1 MKDEL
6 ESVKSQL
13 KSLPSKTR
21 HEIMV
26 PFGVSNP
33 SAPPLMLMEGSIVHT
48 NEIMVLLGDNW
59 FLERSASESI
69 DIINRRQ
76 RKIESLV
83 EKFNAEKEQHE
94 NWLNMIHSLYGGEEE
109 LCEINEKVDEEEEKR
124 WREVHRLKVR
134 EHKMKEA
141 AERAKIRES
150 HEDMMRRLEQ
160 LEMEE
165 NGKQVPVKSSLKT
178 GTQVSKS
185 VSFKERGIEELKQVE
200 EITKRPEKEEKESI
214 IFSGKVVERGRG
226 GEKREGEEEVRGKER
241 EESAPLHDPP
251 HKDQPLPPHPKK
263 VSQFKLSRQS
273 R

>member
-1 MKDEL
+1 MKNEL

-21 HEIMV
+21 HDIMV

-33 SAPPLMLMEGSIVHT
+33 STPPLMLMEGSIVHT

-59 FLERSASESI
+59 FVERSASESI

-76 RKIESLV
+76 GRINSLV

-94 NWLNMIHSLYGGEEE
+94 NWLNMIHSLYGGEEG
-109 LCEINEKVDEEEEKR
+109 LCEINERVDEEEERR
-124 WREVHRLKVR
+124 WREVHRQKVR

-150 HEDMMRRLEQ
+150 HEDVMRRLER

-165 NGKQVPVKSSLKT
+165 KPFKSSLKT
-178 GTQVSKS
+178 GTEVSKS
-185 VSFKERGIEELKQVE
+185 VVFKEGIEELKQVE
-200 EITKRPEKEEKESI
+200 EISERPEKEEKESV

-226 GEKREGEEEVRGKER
+226 GEKREGEEVRGKER
-241 EESAPLHDPP
+241 EESAPLHDPL
-251 HKDQPLPPHPKK
+251 HKDQSPPSQPKK
-263 VSQFKLSRQS
+263 VSQFKLARQS